1 MGSIETVKKM
11 YELFAT
17 RNLEAIRE
25 IFDPNIAWN
34 MMKGFPQGGQ
44 YNGVEEVFKNLFS
57 GFITDWKE
65 WKAVST
71 RFVDT
76 EEVVFVIGYYE
87 GIYIA
92 TNKYVKVDFII
103 EYKIK
108 DEKITEYNQYTDT
121 LLIWQAMV

>member
-1 MGSIETVKKM
+1 M

-25 IFDPNIAWN
+25 IFDPDIAWN

-44 YNGVEEVFKNLFS
+44 YNGVEEVFKNLFG

-71 RFVDT
+71 RFVDIR
-76 EEVVFVIGYYE
+76 EGVFVIGYYE

-92 TNKYVKVDFII
+92 TNKYVKADFIT